1 MADRTP
7 TNGSAETSVSSVEPL
22 AERHQDDRVAAL
34 AAMLRRSDMMVLR
47 HVHPAAA
54 DFMRKAETG
63 EGETEPFEE
72 LAAVL
77 YQSRLLVV
85 DYVEK
90 RYGRK

>member
-1 MADRTP
+1 MNGRTNDQP
-7 TNGSAETSVSSVEPL
+7 
-22 AERHQDDRVAAL
+22 DRVAAL

-47 HVHPAAA
+47 HVHPAAV

-63 EGETEPFEE
+63 DEEPEPFEE